1 MKNIK
6 RIFFGLVFVIAFYC
20 LFAQAFLDLD
30 GVEATGS
37 FLIAKIFL
45 YYKPFDE
52 IFGGVAPSMIIAYF
66 CMLLFGYLFI
76 SNSLYG
82 TTRKY
87 RSMVMLR
94 YNDKNLFLQH
104 YQIRAFLSTVI
115 IIFSLFCASALAE
128 WLLYPHSFELP
139 VEYLLLFANLTLFY
153 CTILT
158 VNLFLMI
165 RYDDAVALVILSVFI
180 AIMVLID
187 VSFVP
192 ISFVTI
198 GEPSALLIGCVLLFL
213 FTACANIFLYYYI
226 KSHDLL

>member
-6 RIFFGLVFVIAFYC
+6 RIFFGLVFVVAFYC
-20 LFAQAFLDLD
+20 LFAQALLDLD
-30 GVEATGS
+30 GIEATGS
-37 FLIAKIFL
+37 ILLAKIFL

-94 YNDKNLFLQH
+94 YKDKNLFLRH

-115 IIFSLFCASALAE
+115 ILFALVCMSVLAEFSL
-128 WLLYPHSFELP
+128 YHHSFELP
-139 VEYLLLFANLTLFY
+139 AEYLLLLANLTLFY
-153 CTILT
+153 FTILT
-158 VNLFLMI
+158 VNLFLTI
-165 RYDDAVALVILSVFI
+165 RFDDAAALVILCVCI
-180 AIMVLID
+180 AVAVLID

-192 ISFVTI
+192 ISLITI
-198 GEPSALLIGCVLLFL
+198 GNLSSLFSGFVLLL
-213 FTACANIFLYYYI
+213 LCAAGANVFLYYTI
-226 KSHDLL
+226 KNHDLL